1 MIVIKSKRVWD
12 GENFIPDSLFIE
24 DGKIVDRKGYD
35 VEADID
41 YEDYMIWPG
50 FIDIHTHGGFGT
62 DIMVTDAEGIRTWVK
77 EVTKL
82 GTTSLLATTFTDS
95 HDNQVKAIN
104 NVVEVMKNGYT
115 GAEILGLNY
124 EGPYLN
130 KEYAGGMPEQYIV
143 EPNVEE
149 YDEFYKLAEGHL
161 KVMSIAVEKD
171 KDFQFTDHV
180 SDSGVIVSAGH
191 TNATFQDIEMARSH
205 GLKNMTHTYNC
216 MSPLHHRKP
225 GCIGAAY
232 LFDDLYTELICDG
245 SMVSVE
251 ACKVL
256 FKMKPQ
262 DKVVMITDSLACQ
275 GFTTPGYQFDCGGF
289 WGEVLEDGSVV
300 EVGTGMFLGSTLGM
314 NSIVKTAVKRC
325 GVDYKTAVCA
335 SSLNAA
341 TLLNIAD
348 HKGKLEKGYDADIV
362 VINDDYDVIQTYC
375 LGKKMIGE

>member
-1 MIVIKSKRVWD
+1 MIIKSTRIWD

-24 DGKIVDRKGYD
+24 DGKIIDRKGYD
-35 VEADID
+35 VEADFD
-41 YEDYMIWPG
+41 YSDSMIWPG

-62 DIMVTDAEGIRTWVK
+62 DIMATDPNGIRTWMK

-95 HDNQVKAIN
+95 HDNQIKAIK
-104 NVVEVMKNGYT
+104 NVMDVLKNGYE
-115 GAEILGLNY
+115 GAEILGFNY

-130 KEYAGGMPEQYIV
+130 KVYAGGQPEQYIV
-143 EPNVEE
+143 DPNIEE
-149 YDEFYKLAEGHL
+149 YDKFNSLAEGHL
-161 KVMSIAVEKD
+161 KVISVAVEKD
-171 KDFQFTDHV
+171 EGFKFCDHIK
-180 SDSGVIVSAGH
+180 DSGVIISAGH
-191 TNATFQDIEMARSH
+191 TNATYEEIEEARSH
-205 GLKNMTHTYNC
+205 GLRNMTHTYNC

-225 GCIGAAY
+225 GCVGAAY

-245 SMVSVE
+245 SMVSVQ

-262 DKVVMITDSLACQ
+262 DKVIMITDSLACQ
-275 GFTTPGYQFDCGGF
+275 GMNQPGYQFDCGGF

-325 GVDYKTAVCA
+325 GVDFKTAVMA

-341 TLLNIAD
+341 TLLDVAD
-348 HKGKLEKGYDADIV
+348 RKGRLEKGYDADIV
-362 VINDDYDVIQTYC
+362 VLDDDFNVIQTYC
-375 LGKKMIGE
+375 LGKRMIGE